1 MIFSQKPMS
10 TKSEDLESSQIIR
23 FASSCIFHFLQN
35 WPAPPSPTNIYEQ
48 SASIS
53 ASSSFIMG
61 TTPTS
66 PKNIHPH
73 ASPSCSSLSPTFQ
86 IPNSKFQIR
95 TPSSSPTF
103 QIQATTDSLSHILFQ
118 EAAQTNTPDISV
130 NIL

>member
-1 MIFSQKPMS
+1 
-10 TKSEDLESSQIIR
+10 
-23 FASSCIFHFLQN
+23 
-35 WPAPPSPTNIYEQ
+35 
-48 SASIS
+48 
-53 ASSSFIMG
+53 MG

-95 TPSSSPTF
+95 APSSSPTF

-118 EAAQTNTPDISV
+118 EAPPRNTPDISV
-130 NIL
+130 NILWSTDEYINFYVWKKYVWEFEKSTRFKKVFLNPDEENPAEFPLLEPIHFVSTGAQVL